1 MVRPAMLTVTV
12 DDGAATIAAAAITS
26 RSAAC
31 MMLLQV
37 TLVSTV
43 ASPATPPG
51 KGLKTALNVMLT
63 CLTVVLGKCLPL

>member
-1 MVRPAMLTVTV
+1 MLTVTV

-43 ASPATPPG
+43 ATGPATPPG